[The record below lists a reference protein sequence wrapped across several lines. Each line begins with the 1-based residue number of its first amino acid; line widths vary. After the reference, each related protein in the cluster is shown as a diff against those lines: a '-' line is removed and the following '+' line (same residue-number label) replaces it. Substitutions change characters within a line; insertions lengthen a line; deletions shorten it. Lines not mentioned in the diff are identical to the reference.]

1 MEGACLRLALAPKA
15 AQVRLSTPTPE
26 IRSRSLEDGL
36 APPCSTQQL
45 SFQWLRH
52 ANHPFIPCRVKFFQ
66 LFLDSDL
73 NHVVI
78 CYWIF
83 SSHARLVSRPL
94 CPRDFLASIPHRP
107 LTLLRALRLNSAHSF
122 SSPKFVVGT
131 SSLLRLFCFHALTNC
146 KFHNPFLFTT
156 IQNAGG
162 VYPTRTLL

>member
-1 MEGACLRLALAPKA
+1 
-15 AQVRLSTPTPE
+15 
-26 IRSRSLEDGL
+26 
-36 APPCSTQQL
+36 
-45 SFQWLRH
+45 
-52 ANHPFIPCRVKFFQ
+52 
-66 LFLDSDL
+66 
-73 NHVVI
+73 VVI

-94 CPRDFLASIPHRP
+94 CPRDFLESIPHRP
-107 LTLLRALRLNSAHSF
+107 LTLLRALRLNSAHSS
-122 SSPKFVVGT
+122 SSPKFVVRT